1 MAFGFRKLRNENR
14 FQAGLEAIRAQR
26 RNRFRILVC
35 IDGSDAS
42 YDGLRF
48 AAKIGHSSE
57 CDIILLYVRPV
68 DQGLRSGGLQVRV
81 ARENMLDWG
90 LELPGIRYLKR
101 GLDMLAGEDEMSVHW
116 TAFTSHTD
124 TWGDPLGDNKVEYR
138 HESGKTIVL
147 KLKTAPDAA
156 SGILDQYELGP
167 YNLIIMGA
175 PSHWHGEIRSFFD
188 ASVAQKVA
196 MLAPCSVMVARAN
209 GNGHGTNNGKGH
221 LICTD
226 GTRHS
231 LDSMRR
237 DAVLAKHS
245 GNPITLFCVAREKAE
260 IAMAERIL
268 NKSTKML
275 SKMEI
280 EIADAL
286 VRVGNPTEQIIEVG
300 NSYSVIAVADSGK
313 KLIQRF
319 FLSGVAFKVMGA
331 ASTSVLNVR

>member
-1 MAFGFRKLRNENR
+1 MAFGYRKLKDENF
-14 FQAGLEAIRAQR
+14 FQAELEAIREQR
-26 RNRFRILVC
+26 RSRFRILVC
-35 IDGSDAS
+35 IDGSDES
-42 YDGLRF
+42 YEGLRF

-57 CDIILLYVRPV
+57 CDIILIYVRPI
-68 DQGLRSGGLQVRV
+68 DQGLRSGGLQIRV

-175 PSHWHGEIRSFFD
+175 PSRWRSEIRSFFN
-188 ASVAQKVA
+188 AGVTQKVA

-209 GNGHGTNNGKGH
+209 GTKQDTGKDKGRNPGDPH
-221 LICTD
+221 ETGLE
-226 GTRHS
+226 TR
-231 LDSMRR
+231 
-237 DAVLAKHS
+237 A
-245 GNPITLFCVAREKAE
+245 
-260 IAMAERIL
+260 
-268 NKSTKML
+268 
-275 SKMEI
+275 
-280 EIADAL
+280 
-286 VRVGNPTEQIIEVG
+286 
-300 NSYSVIAVADSGK
+300 
-313 KLIQRF
+313 
-319 FLSGVAFKVMGA
+319 
-331 ASTSVLNVR
+331 

>member
-1 MAFGFRKLRNENR
+1 MAFNFRKLRDENAI
-14 FQAGLEAIRAQR
+14 QAEQEAIRKQR
-26 RNRFRILVC
+26 HNRFRILVC

-42 YDGLRF
+42 YEGLRF
-48 AAKIGHSSE
+48 AARIGHSSE

-68 DQGLRSGGLQVRV
+68 DHGMRSGGLQVRV

-101 GLDMLAGEDEMSVHW
+101 GLDMLAGEDEMLVHW
-116 TAFTSHTD
+116 TVSTSHTD

-147 KLKTAPDAA
+147 KLKTAPDPA

-175 PSHWHGEIRSFFD
+175 PSHWHSEIRSFFG

-196 MLAPCSVMVARAN
+196 MLAPCSVMVSRP
-209 GNGHGTNNGKGH
+209 NGHSNGKGH

-231 LDSMRR
+231 LDAMRR
-237 DAVLAKHS
+237 DAVLAMYS
-245 GNPITLFCVAREKAE
+245 GYPITLLCVARQESE
-260 IAMAERIL
+260 IATAKRVLE
-268 NKSTKML
+268 KSVEML
-275 SKMEI
+275 AKMEI
-280 EIADAL
+280 DVADVL
-286 VRVGNPTEQIIEVG
+286 VGVGNPTEEIVKIG
-300 NSYSVIAVADSGK
+300 NEYSLIAVADSGK
-313 KLIQRF
+313 KLFQRLF
-319 FLSGVAFKVMGA
+319 VSGVAFKVMGA